1 MVVKRKK
8 KKLPFAKRLQDMI
21 FDEVSLVGK
30 PANELSQF
38 VLHKS
43 ADTEVAGDEEVD
55 KISLSNQVEIEGEE
69 IRMSENLNE
78 ENLSSMLEETLRD
91 TVICIKTEDTV
102 TALEATAEEQDGK
115 ISELEKAVSEMSVE
129 DVDEED
135 AILKSADPAIQ
146 ELVAKAQADADE
158 AMAVAEAEKEARLSK
173 EFSDKVGTIRQLT
186 NRKRSISFYS
196 KESCWNFG
204 S

>member
-1 MVVKRKK
+1 MSEVEKYNKEYSAKDAMTDPMDGRKKRKK

-55 KISLSNQVEIEGEE
+55 TISLSNQVEIEGEE

-78 ENLSSMLEETLRD
+78 ENLSSMLEETP
-91 TVICIKTEDTV
+91 
-102 TALEATAEEQDGK
+102 EEISHMYQNWK
-115 ISELEKAVSEMSVE
+115 ILSLLLKQQ
-129 DVDEED
+129 
-135 AILKSADPAIQ
+135 LKSKTVKSP
-146 ELVAKAQADADE
+146 
-158 AMAVAEAEKEARLSK
+158 S
-173 EFSDKVGTIRQLT
+173 
-186 NRKRSISFYS
+186 
-196 KESCWNFG
+196 
-204 S
+204 